1 MYISLQNKYMFN
13 NRNQNIFDCLTFLN
27 DFDIEFVPLMKLSIA
42 DLLTNQV
49 PCIHNQH
56 LKNIRNH
63 LD

>member
-1 MYISLQNKYMFN
+1 MFN
-13 NRNQNIFDCLTFLN
+13 NRNQNIFDRLTFLN

-42 DLLTNQV
+42 DLLTNHV

-56 LKNIRNH
+56 LKNIHNH